1 MQSMIFNYTEEQ
13 MKETS
18 STFTIH
24 EIYQQPA
31 TWRKTCAQLAAC
43 KDELQAFLDQVV
55 KADDFDIVLTGAG
68 TSEFVGNSLYHALN
82 KKYNFKVKS
91 YASTDIVPN
100 PEDTLSRTKPTLL
113 VNFGRS
119 GNSPESVGS
128 VEAAEVVCQNLY
140 HLFVT
145 CNCEGAL
152 SKLADSRSNC
162 FALNLTPET
171 HDKSFAMTSSYSNM
185 YLATYLALNLDRLD
199 EITAAVEKVCAAGQ
213 NFLDNNFDAV
223 AKIVADFDF
232 NRIVY
237 LGNIAL
243 KGVAQE
249 SALKMLELTAGKV
262 ATMYDSQ
269 LGFRHGPKSII
280 NDDTLTVAY
289 LSDDDYRR
297 RYELDLIKE
306 MAGQRKG
313 NKIAVVYNKA
323 CEEVKAL
330 ADYAIQIDIGC
341 DMENVMLGLDFIMF
355 AQMLAV
361 MKSLSMGI
369 TPDNPCPTGEVNRVV
384 KGVILYPYTLN

>member
-1 MQSMIFNYTEEQ
+1 MSIFNYTEEQ
-13 MKETS
+13 MVANS
-18 STFTIH
+18 STYTIH

-31 TWRKTCAQLAAC
+31 TWRKTCAQLAGC

-55 KADDFDIVLTGAG
+55 KAEDFDIVLTGAG

-152 SKLADSRSNC
+152 SKLADSRTNC

-199 EITAAVEKVCAAGQ
+199 EITAAVEKICAAGET
-213 NFLDNNFDAV
+213 FLDKQYGEV
-223 AKIVADFDF
+223 AKIVAEFDFD
-232 NRIVY
+232 RIVY

-280 NDDTLTVAY
+280 NNSTLTVAY

-323 CEEVKAL
+323 CEGIEDL

-341 DMENVMLGLDFIMF
+341 EMENIMLGLDFIMF
-355 AQMLAV
+355 AQTLAV

-369 TPDNPCPTGEVNRVV
+369 TPDNPCPSGEVNRVV